1 MRILIVED
9 ESAAAINLTALL
21 KKTAPDI
28 EIAAITESVEETVGW
43 LRSQPQP
50 DLIFMDIHLADG
62 DSFKIFDYTDVP
74 CPIIFTTAYDQYAL
88 DAFKVNSVDYL
99 LKPIK
104 ESDLTK
110 ALEKLKRL
118 TGSVTTVTRVRTAAA
133 LRQATKRDNFLVRVK
148 DRIIPLPVDQIAYF
162 YTLSEKVTACNFEGE
177 TFPVDGS
184 LETIHAGLPADRFFR
199 ANRQFIVARQA
210 VRDISVWF
218 GSRLALNLHVETPEK
233 IIISKSRVPE
243 FKRWLSGIE

>member
-21 KKTAPDI
+21 KKAAPQM
-28 EIAAITESVEETVGW
+28 EIAAITESVEETVAW
-43 LRSQPQP
+43 LRTQPQP
-50 DLIFMDIHLADG
+50 DLVFMDIHLADG

-88 DAFKVNSVDYL
+88 EAFKVNSVDYL

-104 ESDLTK
+104 ESDLEK

-118 TGSVTTVTRVRTAAA
+118 TGSVTKVTHVRTAAA

-162 YTLSEKVTACNFEGE
+162 YTLSEKVTACNFGGE

-184 LETIHAGLPADRFFR
+184 LETIHAGLPGDRFFR

-218 GSRLALNLHVETPEK
+218 GSRLALNLQVETPEK